1 MKINKQ
7 KIKEILEA
15 YSIMMNP
22 DTMQSEIAAERLQ
35 VCDICEYN
43 VKKLGLAKCSLC
55 SCIIRGKVFSAR
67 NSCPAN
73 KWKR

>member
-1 MKINKQ
+1 MKITKE

-15 YSIMMNP
+15 YSIMLNP
-22 DTMQSEIAAERLQ
+22 DTQQSEIAAERLQ
-35 VCDICEYN
+35 ICDKCEYN
-43 VKKLGLAKCSLC
+43 IKKIGLAKCSLC
-55 SCIIRGKVFSAR
+55 SCIIRGKVFSTK